1 MKYHRCGA
9 CDFNVTASDRHC
21 PNCGAAHR
29 RAEGDSGESTLPF
42 ALELNDST
50 RAAMGGFLGAVLG
63 GMLMNGM
70 GVAVGVAVGV
80 SLGVLL
86 GADREWKGE
95 VALPAGAESLRL
107 IEERIRQ
114 RLLDIGERESRLA
127 ETLRSIDSQVVGAE
141 SAGEADGPWHRVR
154 ERVAAASALLARQR
168 DRYHAKL
175 WEIVLVRWQ
184 NRLDPLAS
192 DWDSLDHA
200 ECGRRLERLNE
211 IQDEGRRY
219 LEQWEGVDLSELPEA
234 RRCLDRLRTALGTCD
249 QLRERLIVHQATLA
263 LQGIAPA
270 EEVLDGAVS
279 AAGASAF
286 DTFQARAD
294 LGEFTSAFDD
304 LEEEYQRLRSEQELA
319 ERASMVRR
327 LGRGA

>member
-1 MKYHRCGA
+1 MKYQRCGA
-9 CDFNVTASDRHC
+9 CDFNVASTDRHC
-21 PNCGAAHR
+21 PNCGTARKVASS
-29 RAEGDSGESTLPF
+29 DSTEATLPF
-42 ALELNDST
+42 GVEMNDST
-50 RAAMGGFLGAVLG
+50 RAALGGFVGAVLG

-95 VALPAGAESLRL
+95 VALPAGADSLRL
-107 IEERIRQ
+107 IERRIQQ
-114 RLLDIGERESRLA
+114 RLADIGERESRLA
-127 ETLRSIDSQVVGAE
+127 ETLRSIDAQMGVASGSDA
-141 SAGEADGPWHRVR
+141 AGPWERVR
-154 ERVAAASALLARQR
+154 ERVSAASALLARQR

-184 NRLDPLAS
+184 NHLDPLAS
-192 DWDSLDHA
+192 DWEGLDHE
-200 ECGRRLERLNE
+200 ECARRLQRLGE
-211 IQDEGRRY
+211 LQAEGRAY
-219 LEQWEGVDLSELPEA
+219 LDQWEGVDLSELPEA
-234 RRCLDRLRTALGTCD
+234 RRCLDRLRAALGACD

-263 LQGIAPA
+263 IQGIDPA
-270 EEVLDGAVS
+270 EEALDAPVS
-279 AAGASAF
+279 TAGGSAL

-294 LGEFTSAFDD
+294 LGEFASAFDD
-304 LEEEYQRLRSEQELA
+304 LEDEYQRLRTEQELA